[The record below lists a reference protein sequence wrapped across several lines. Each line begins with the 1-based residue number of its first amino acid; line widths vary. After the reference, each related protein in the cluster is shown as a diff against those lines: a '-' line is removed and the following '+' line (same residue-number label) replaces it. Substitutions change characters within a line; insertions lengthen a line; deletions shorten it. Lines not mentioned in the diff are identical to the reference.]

1 MAKVF
6 QIGSGLVGKTMAI
19 DLSKDHDLHLA
30 DFDVENLKKVKSI
43 NPEIK
48 VENLNIKNKFDLKSF
63 IQPADIVLLAVP
75 GYLGFQTLKAILECK
90 KNVVDISFS
99 PENLSQLS
107 DVAIE
112 NNVTA
117 IYDAGV
123 APGLP
128 NYLVGYYNNKIN
140 IKRFTYYV
148 GGLPLNPEPPFNYK
162 APFSPIDVIEEYTRP
177 ARMMVNKKVMVK
189 PAMSDLEIIEFEK
202 VGKLEAFNT
211 DGLRSLIETMKHIP
225 NMKEKT
231 LRYPGHTALIQE
243 YINKGMFSKDNIE
256 RTSKELFKAW
266 KLSDDEKEFTLLK
279 VIIESDTDIIKYS
292 LYNEYDA
299 INKNSSMAKT
309 TGFTATASINL
320 ILNKLFTKK
329 GIFPPEVVGAHK
341 NCLDFIIS
349 YLKERSVLLRKI

>member
-6 QIGSGLVGKTMAI
+6 QIGAGLVGKTMAI

-43 NPEIK
+43 NPQIK
-48 VENLNIKNKFDLKSF
+48 VENLNIKNKLDLKNF
-63 IQPADIVLLAVP
+63 IQPADIVLLSVP
-75 GYLGFQTLKAILECK
+75 GFLGFQTIKTILECK

-107 DVAIE
+107 NIAIK

-128 NYLVGYYNNKIN
+128 NYLIGNYNNEMN
-140 IKRFTYYV
+140 IKNFTYYV
-148 GGLPLNPEPPFNYK
+148 GGLPLKPEPPFNYK

-177 ARMMVNKKVMVK
+177 ARMMVNKKVIVK

-211 DGLRSLIETMKHIP
+211 DGLRSLLKTMDHIP
-225 NMKEKT
+225 NMMEKT
-231 LRYPGHTALIQE
+231 LRYPGHTSLIQE
-243 YINKGMFSKDNIE
+243 YFDKGMFSKNNIKS
-256 RTSKELFKAW
+256 TSKELLKAW
-266 KLSDDEKEFTLLK
+266 KLKDQEKEFTFLK
-279 VIIESDTDIIKYS
+279 VIIESDTNIIKYL
-292 LYNEYDA
+292 LYDEYDVV
-299 INKNSSMAKT
+299 NKNSSMART

-320 ILNKLFTKK
+320 ILNNLFTQK
-329 GIFPPEVVGAHK
+329 GIFPPELVGAHK

>member
-6 QIGSGLVGKTMAI
+6 QIGAGLIGKTMAI

-30 DFDVENLKKVKSI
+30 DFDVENLRKVKSI
-43 NPEIK
+43 NPQIK
-48 VENLNIKNKFDLKSF
+48 VESFNIKNKFDLKNF

-75 GYLGFQTLKAILECK
+75 GFLGFQTLKTILECK

-107 DVAIE
+107 DFAIE

-128 NYLVGYYNNKIN
+128 NYLIGYYNSKIN
-140 IKRFTYYV
+140 IKSFTYYV

-177 ARMMVNKKVMVK
+177 ARMMINKKVKVK

-231 LRYPGHTALIQE
+231 LRYPGHVALIQE
-243 YINKGMFSKDNIE
+243 YFKQGMFSKDNINK
-256 RTSKELFKAW
+256 TSKELFKAW
-266 KLSDDEKEFTLLK
+266 KLRDEEKEFTLLK
-279 VIIESDTDIIKYS
+279 IIFESDTDIIKYS
-292 LYNEYDA
+292 LYDEYDSV
-299 INKNSSMAKT
+299 NKNSSMART

-320 ILNKLFTKK
+320 LLDNFFTRK
-329 GIFPPEVVGAHK
+329 GVFPPEVVGANK
-341 NCLDFIIS
+341 SCVDFIMS
-349 YLKERSVLLRKI
+349 YLKDRAILFKKV

>member
-1 MAKVF
+1 MTKVF
-6 QIGSGLVGKTMAI
+6 QIGAGLIGKTMAI

-30 DFDVENLKKVKSI
+30 DFDVDNLRRVKSI
-43 NPEIK
+43 NPQIK
-48 VENLNIKNKFDLKSF
+48 VENLNIKNKFDLINF

-75 GYLGFQTLKAILECK
+75 GFLGFQTLKTILECK

-128 NYLVGYYNNKIN
+128 NYLIGYYNNKIN
-140 IKRFTYYV
+140 IKNFTYYV

-231 LRYPGHTALIQE
+231 LRYPGHIALIQE
-243 YINKGMFSKDNIE
+243 YFNKGMFSKNNIK
-256 RTSKELFKAW
+256 RTSDELFKTW
-266 KLSDDEKEFTLLK
+266 KLGDEEKEFTFLK
-279 VIIESDTDIIKYS
+279 IIFESDTDIIKYL
-292 LYNEYDA
+292 LYDEYDTV
-299 INKNSSMAKT
+299 NKNSSMART

-320 ILNKLFTKK
+320 LLNNFFTKK
-329 GIFPPEVVGAHK
+329 GVFPPEVIGANK
-341 NCLDFIIS
+341 SCVDFITS
-349 YLKERSVLLRKI
+349 YLKDRGVLLKKV